1 MVQILVS
8 TPEYPKAL
16 VTNFL
21 VDNPTEGLPDLIFT
35 PHSKRPDHRP
45 MRLLAIGHPDDVDSA
60 VNELHARQFAD
71 VYAWS
76 QPIPSRYPG
85 EVIRYMTRY
94 YRIN

>member
-1 MVQILVS
+1 MVRIFI
-8 TPEYPKAL
+8 PEPECPKAL

-21 VDNPTEGLPDLIFT
+21 LGDPNEGLPDLIFT

-45 MRLLAIGHPDDVDSA
+45 MRLLAIGHIDDVNSA

-71 VYAWS
+71 VHGWS

-85 EVIRYMTRY
+85 EIMRYMTRY
-94 YRIN
+94 YRI

>member
-1 MVQILVS
+1 MLQIF
-8 TPEYPKAL
+8 TINPQPQDAL

-21 VDNPTEGLPDLIFT
+21 WDNPSEGLPDLIFT

-45 MRLLAIGHPDDVDSA
+45 MRLLAIGHLDDVNSA

-71 VYAWS
+71 VYGWS

-85 EVIRYMTRY
+85 EIIRYMTRY
-94 YRIN
+94 YRI